1 MHNTSLNIDNII
13 IKDYFDTDD
22 IKQLITSCNY
32 EPLYDKPHSP
42 DLIQL
47 AAYDTTSPDNGLV
60 GFISCIISEFLYE
73 RGDDEGSD
81 CVNDIEN
88 FDKVMSDNKESLDIF
103 MNDDRTNSLDKIAN
117 NSDYN
122 NIENI
127 INNNKYP
134 NNYVSNCTVTNNC
147 NYSSEYSNEN
157 NINTDIENNTI
168 GIAETRIQYEIEI
181 TAIVKPEYRQQGIF
195 TKLFAALR
203 QLIDNECV
211 INNIDIPAITYI
223 AANSRKQDD
232 NTQSPDMTYAYSDYL
247 MSITPDKICPI
258 HRNAAINETSDK
270 VPVKTSDKFSSKVV
284 NKTSDIAFNNI
295 SASYEVDS
303 DEEVFEL
310 IDTDNDTLISSV
322 SYYPSGNSIC
332 LYDVWT
338 NPDYRRMGCARYL
351 LSYMINELSS
361 GDLSIRSFILHV
373 SGRNMAAV
381 NLYNSMGFAVEQE
394 IKYYRLV

>member
-1 MHNTSLNIDNII
+1 MEISYMHNTSLNIDNII
-13 IKDYFDTDD
+13 IKDFFDTDD

-47 AAYDTTSPDNGLV
+47 AAYDTTSPDNGLA
-60 GFISCIISEFLYE
+60 GFISCIVPEFLYE
-73 RGDDEGSD
+73 GGDDEGSD

-122 NIENI
+122 NVKN
-127 INNNKYP
+127 INN
-134 NNYVSNCTVTNNC
+134 
-147 NYSSEYSNEN
+147 
-157 NINTDIENNTI
+157 DIKNNTNE
-168 GIAETRIQYEIEI
+168 IAETHTKYEIEI
-181 TAIVKPEYRQQGIF
+181 TAIIKPEYRQQGIF

-203 QLIDNECV
+203 QLIYNECV
-211 INNIDIPAITYI
+211 INNIDIPTITYI
-223 AANSRKQDD
+223 AANSRKQED

-258 HRNAAINETSDK
+258 HSNTVLNDTSDK
-270 VPVKTSDKFSSKVV
+270 VPDKISDKFSSKVV

-295 SASYEVDS
+295 SVSYEVDS
-303 DEEVFEL
+303 NEEVFEL

-338 NPDYRRMGCARYL
+338 NPDYRRRGCARYL
-351 LSYMINELSS
+351 LSYMMNELSS

-373 SGRNMAAV
+373 SGRNTAAV

-394 IKYYRLV
+394 IKYYRLL